1 MPIKRTRTSGAKSVA
16 PASTKKSQRYTEQQ
30 QEQHDSEPFVV
41 DGRTYRI
48 DAQTGV
54 RYEVLPKSEFIDG
67 KPVLQVSDIGGLDS
81 DEMDESASRFLGH
94 LRVAPDKEEQKRLR
108 AERERKE
115 LERKKAY
122 YEANKKAIA
131 RDKNAQPH
139 DDDEM

>member
-1 MPIKRTRTSGAKSVA
+1 MPIKRSHPTQSKKTEPARKTRRATEE
-16 PASTKKSQRYTEQQ
+16 QRERR
-30 QEQHDSEPFVV
+30 DSEPFEV

-54 RYEVLPKSEFIDG
+54 KYEVLPKSEFIDG
-67 KPVLQVSDIGGLDS
+67 KPVLQVSDIGGFDS
-81 DEMDESASRFLGH
+81 EEMDESASRFLGH

-122 YEANKKAIA
+122 YEANKKFIE
-131 RDKNAQPH
+131 RDKQNSFTT
-139 DDDEM
+139 DDDM